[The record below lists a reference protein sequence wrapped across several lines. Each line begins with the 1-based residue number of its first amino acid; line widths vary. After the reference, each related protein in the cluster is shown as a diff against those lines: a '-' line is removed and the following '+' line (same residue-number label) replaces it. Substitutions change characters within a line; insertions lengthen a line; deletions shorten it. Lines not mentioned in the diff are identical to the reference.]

1 MTDINA
7 CKYNHLLLIILSFS
21 QAIYCYTTEGRGPCY
36 ALEGEKV
43 RLDWFRTYLVI
54 TANATPNK
62 STASTSTASIPK
74 SHHITILDIQN
85 KFIVFSKT
93 FDEIDAVLTE
103 WGSIYILTKKKEM
116 INFEEKNLQSKLTLL
131 FKKNLYD
138 VAIRIA
144 SSQHYDSEG
153 LTEIYKQY
161 GDHLYAKVS
170 WDVRY
175 LLKS

>member
-1 MTDINA
+1 MFP
-7 CKYNHLLLIILSFS
+7 LQ

-43 RLDWFRTYLVI
+43 RLDWFRSYLII
-54 TANATPNK
+54 TTNETPYK
-62 STASTSTASIPK
+62 TAASTSTAPAPK
-74 SHHITILDIQN
+74 SHHVTILDIQN
-85 KFIVFSKT
+85 KFIVYSKS

-103 WGSIYILTKKKEM
+103 WGCFYILTKKKE
-116 INFEEKNLQSKLTLL
+116 IIYLKEKDLQSKLTLL

-144 SSQHYDSEG
+144 SSQHYDVEG

-161 GDHLYAKVS
+161 GDHLYSKVS
-170 WDVRY
+170 VWFQFIIILRGHY
-175 LLKS
+175 CYKSSL

>member
-1 MTDINA
+1 MKPIRF
-7 CKYNHLLLIILSFS
+7 Y

-36 ALEGEKV
+36 ALEGEKI
-43 RLDWFRTYLVI
+43 RLNWFRSYLVI
-54 TANATPNK
+54 TTNEPSPKAA
-62 STASTSTASIPK
+62 ASTSTAPAPK

-93 FDEIDAVLTE
+93 FEAIDAVITE
-103 WGSIYILTKKKEM
+103 WGSFYLLTKNKEL
-116 INFEEKNLQSKLTLL
+116 IYLDEKDLQSKLSLL

-144 SSQHYDSEG
+144 SSQHYDVEG

-161 GDHLYAKVS
+161 GDHLYSKV
-170 WDVRY
+170 WLNVY
-175 LLKS
+175 LLNLKTIREIHVIAFKSH